1 MFFVFL
7 SESTNFLLRFVLH
20 FQMGDKNVFIK
31 YLWLQA
37 MTYFRN
43 SSCKLR
49 KLEKYLVK
57 WSVSKQ
63 FPELW
68 HLNVVCKDISFVAE
82 KNYTLSFNE
91 FFSQL
96 NLRFLY
102 MSTFPFPAITNLLF
116 LQYKL
121 TCLIRSNCDFKM
133 IFATLLLGSSV
144 PKKSFTASITE
155 EPKNSSNRELVWA
168 MNTFRV
174 L

>member
-68 HLNVVCKDISFVAE
+68 HLNVVCKDISFVVE

-116 LQYKL
+116 LPENLKSGQ
-121 TCLIRSNCDFKM
+121 INKM
-133 IFATLLLGSSV
+133 KALSYNTIIYIWLYGLFNVLKTL
-144 PKKSFTASITE
+144 
-155 EPKNSSNRELVWA
+155 
-168 MNTFRV
+168 
-174 L
+174 

>member
-116 LQYKL
+116 LPENLKSGQ
-121 TCLIRSNCDFKM
+121 INKM
-133 IFATLLLGSSV
+133 KALSYNTIIYIWLYALFSELKTL
-144 PKKSFTASITE
+144 
-155 EPKNSSNRELVWA
+155 
-168 MNTFRV
+168 
-174 L
+174 

>member
-1 MFFVFL
+1 MHNL
-7 SESTNFLLRFVLH
+7 IDNSTAFISPLLNIFGVSSIWGWYIPKIFLLHFVLH

-68 HLNVVCKDISFVAE
+68 HLNVVCKDISFVVE

-116 LQYKL
+116 LPENLKSGQ
-121 TCLIRSNCDFKM
+121 INKM
-133 IFATLLLGSSV
+133 KALSYNTIIYIWLYALFSELKTL
-144 PKKSFTASITE
+144 
-155 EPKNSSNRELVWA
+155 
-168 MNTFRV
+168 
-174 L
+174 

>member
-1 MFFVFL
+1 M
-7 SESTNFLLRFVLH
+7 TNFLLHFVLH

-102 MSTFPFPAITNLLF
+102 ISTFPLPAITNLLF
-116 LQYKL
+116 LQFIESNLPHWIKL
-121 TCLIRSNCDFKM
+121 WLQNDFCH
-133 IFATLLLGSSV
+133 IVAW
-144 PKKSFTASITE
+144 
-155 EPKNSSNRELVWA
+155 LVSA
-168 MNTFRV
+168 
-174 L
+174 